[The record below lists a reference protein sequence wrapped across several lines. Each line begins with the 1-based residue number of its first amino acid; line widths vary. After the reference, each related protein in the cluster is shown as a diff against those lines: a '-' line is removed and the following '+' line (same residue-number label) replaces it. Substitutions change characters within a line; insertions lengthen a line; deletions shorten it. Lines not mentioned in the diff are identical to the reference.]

1 VALARTLELTA
12 IAEGIETPAQ
22 LAFLRQ
28 VGCDQGQGFL
38 LGRPV
43 PAPELDAT
51 LAAGLVPLPTPGTPG
66 EPSG

>member
-1 VALARTLELTA
+1 LELTA

-22 LAFLRQ
+22 LAFLQQ
-28 VGCDQGQGFL
+28 VGCDQGQGYL

-51 LAAGLVPLPTPGTPG
+51 LAAGRVPLAWPATDAAG
-66 EPSG
+66 